1 MGPWEVKALV
11 SEEEWARHKERAEA
25 HQVCRW
31 VGGCG
36 VLGMCLSAIRR
47 PVRLTP
53 VRLTD
58 ALSYHAN
65 TNTRRSR

>member
-53 VRLTD
+53 V
-58 ALSYHAN
+58 
-65 TNTRRSR
+65 